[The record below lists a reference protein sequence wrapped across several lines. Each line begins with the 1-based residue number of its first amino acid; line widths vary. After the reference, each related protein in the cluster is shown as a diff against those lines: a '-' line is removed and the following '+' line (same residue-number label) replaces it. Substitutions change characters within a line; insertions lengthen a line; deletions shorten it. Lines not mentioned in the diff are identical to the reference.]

1 MSTKKIP
8 IIGIS
13 ASVIVDSGGM
23 FPGYHRS
30 YVNEDYVSSVCKN
43 DAIPMI
49 LPISED
55 VTILDGYIN
64 TIDGLILSGGHDI
77 CPLNYG
83 EEPSPKLG
91 DTFPARDAF
100 DFALLERA
108 VAKEIPILGICRGNQ
123 IINVKNGGN
132 LWQDLSYV
140 QKPLLK
146 HWQEHHPDWAT
157 HSVDLEK
164 GSLLHRIFE
173 TDTLMVNSFHH
184 QIIKEVAPGF
194 KVAARAKDGVI
205 EAIEHESYPFMIG
218 VQWHPEM
225 LHQSVPIMNRLFQA
239 LIQATA
245 HEMTD
250 INLDQAVKVS

>member
-1 MSTKKIP
+1 MTNTSDFKDMEKIIVLDFGSQYNQLITRRIREFGVFSELMSHKITVEEIKEIAP
-8 IIGIS
+8 KGIIF
-13 ASVIVDSGGM
+13 SGG
-23 FPGYHRS
+23 P
-30 YVNEDYVSSVCKN
+30 NSVY
-43 DAIPMI
+43 DEE
-49 LPISED
+49 SFS
-55 VTILDGYIN
+55 
-64 TIDGLILSGGHDI
+64 IDPEI
-77 CPLNYG
+77 Y
-83 EEPSPKLG
+83 ELG
-91 DTFPARDAF
+91 
-100 DFALLERA
+100 
-108 VAKEIPILGICRGNQ
+108 IPILGICRGNQ